1 MGEWMSG
8 QGVGLGL
15 LVFSCGVWTGG
26 AWGCATGDGDTSSG
40 DRRSGVE
47 HRETARNPMRAGEA
61 VRGDT
66 EQVVQRIVPAPDR
79 SAANGVRPAADTAVP
94 SPKSS
99 VEPITPKH
107 LEAELN
113 RLEAELGR

>member
-1 MGEWMSG
+1 M
-8 QGVGLGL
+8 
-15 LVFSCGVWTGG
+15 GG
-26 AWGCATGDGDTSSG
+26 AWGCATGGDTPSNGTRSG
-40 DRRSGVE
+40 HTRSGVE
-47 HRETARNPMRAGEA
+47 HRETARNAMQAGEA

-66 EQVVQRIVPAPDR
+66 EQVVQRIVPAPNR

>member
-1 MGEWMSG
+1 M
-8 QGVGLGL
+8 
-15 LVFSCGVWTGG
+15 GG
-26 AWGCATGDGDTSSG
+26 AWACATGDGDTRSG
-40 DRRSGVE
+40 DTRSGHASGVE
-47 HRETARNPMRAGEA
+47 HRETARNPMQPGEA